1 MRILNPLVVL
11 LAASTST
18 STSTSAVASS
28 SEHSPSKTELDGHY
42 VTRQVAAVIITQNET
57 ASDHINQAKD
67 DRLTHVQTYD
77 VHSDRWLG
85 PLIGLKKIVIPNVDA
100 TVAVRTPRL
109 KARNE
114 GSLGRAPWYGM
125 AFGLTCTTLAAVML
139 G

>member
-11 LAASTST
+11 LAASTS
-18 STSTSAVASS
+18 AVASSSSS

-57 ASDHINQAKD
+57 TSDLINQAED
-67 DRLTHVQTYD
+67 ERRTHVQTYD

-100 TVAVRTPRL
+100 KVTVRTPRL